1 MAYQSL
7 NLGSIGDDGTGDSMR
22 AGGDKINDNFSEIY
36 TLLGTGTELTT
47 GMSATRSVVR
57 LTAATVATSIAPSS
71 SDGASLG
78 TASLEWSDLY
88 IADAGQIL
96 FGDDQEI
103 TLTHVHNVGLTL
115 THVTASDNLPM
126 VLQLKSEEDAI
137 IASEVIASL
146 EFAAGDSDG
155 TDGATVAAG
164 IHAIAEGTFSS
175 SANATKLVFT
185 TGVSETAAASAT
197 AKMTLSSAGLLTL
210 ADDLVIKDGGTIG
223 VTSSAAAITIASS
236 GIVTLVDDLVLK
248 DAATIGVASSTSA
261 ITIASSGIVTF
272 VDDILIKDGG
282 TIGAASSTGAITIAS
297 SGIVTF
303 VDDILIKDGGTI
315 GSASAATAITV
326 ASSGIVT
333 LVDDLMIK
341 DGGTIGVAS
350 VNDAMTISSGGIVTF
365 KDDIVIKDG
374 GTIGTST
381 TAAALTVASG
391 GGVTFSAAP
400 VFPDGSINIADLDID
415 GGTDIG
421 EAIVDAD
428 LFVIDNGAGGTNRKT
443 TAARVKSYIGG
454 GGLVPITHYSPSS
467 ATALD
472 IEDFSATYEMYH
484 IYFHNILFDST
495 ADIEFRF
502 KIGGSYIDSSD
513 YVFQTQYNAMAGND
527 PTQTN
532 QSGRD
537 AMKFG
542 IGGRDDITG
551 CMTVYAVNGTTSN
564 ARASFVGFIGTLY
577 AAESFWVLANTGA
590 VQGVK
595 VICGGGMTGKISI
608 FGVVNA

>member
-1 MAYQSL
+1 M
-7 NLGSIGDDGTGDSMR
+7 GSIGDDGTGDSMR

-47 GMSATRSVVR
+47 GMSATGSVVT

-248 DAATIGVASSTSA
+248 DAATIGVASSTS
-261 ITIASSGIVTF
+261 
-272 VDDILIKDGG
+272 
-282 TIGAASSTGAITIAS
+282 AITIAS